1 MRSTHFSDVSSHI
14 EKSQSECLLFV
25 FTFVF
30 RDFLHQLIFLS
41 LLPLQ
46 VVFDHGLPYD
56 GWSLV
61 LTRHLDQGTNIKALY
76 SCHSQAH
83 KDKV

>member
-1 MRSTHFSDVSSHI
+1 MF
-14 EKSQSECLLFV
+14 FV

-30 RDFLHQLIFLS
+30 RDFLHQLIFLG

-46 VVFDHGLPYD
+46 VVFDHGLPDD

-61 LTRHLDQGTNIKALY
+61 LARHLYQGTNIKAL
-76 SCHSQAH
+76 
-83 KDKV
+83 